1 MDFVSRKARSEEE
14 VKAIIKDYES
24 GLSLYEISK
33 KHAISEDALY
43 RLVNAYRGVDIY
55 HGRKKQESENRKLKK
70 QLAEREKEI
79 ALLKAALK
87 KS

>member
-14 VKAIIKDYES
+14 IKAIIKDYES
-24 GLSLYEISK
+24 ELSAYEISEK
-33 KHAISEDALY
+33 YKISESALY
-43 RLVNAYRGVDIY
+43 RLVNVHRGVDIY
-55 HGRKKQESENRKLKK
+55 PERKKHESENRKLKR
-70 QLAEREKEI
+70 QLLEREREI